1 MKLLMSLY
9 LLRALQC
16 AILLV
21 LLPVQS
27 VLAADEPLQRLRVGR
42 EQRTYLLHDFAPAH
56 PAPLVIVLH
65 GGGGNGENAMQQTG
79 FDTVARREGLVVA
92 YPYGSS
98 RFSATRLLTWNATHC
113 CSYARQAQKDDVRF
127 IATLIDQLVAQ
138 GVADP
143 ARVYVTGL
151 SNGGMMT
158 HRLALALP
166 DRITAIAPVI
176 SSLFGDE
183 ALAPLDMP
191 VLIINGAVDDIVKP
205 EGGELGVGRLLGRR
219 AADRPALPVASQRTF
234 WAERNACSEL
244 EEDET
249 SLYVRWVYSGCRT
262 DAEVVH
268 YLVKDNGHAWPGG
281 SAPREQADRPVRDFK
296 ASEIIWEF
304 FSRYPVAAME
314 APKE

>member
-1 MKLLMSLY
+1 MPIL
-9 LLRALQC
+9 LLRLVQC
-16 AILLV
+16 VILLV
-21 LLPVQS
+21 LLPVQAI
-27 VLAADEPLQRLRVGR
+27 LAADDSLQRLRVGS
-42 EQRTYLLHDFAPAH
+42 EQRSYLLHDFAAIH

-65 GGGGNGENAMQQTG
+65 GGGGSGENAMQQTG

-92 YPYGSS
+92 YPNGSS
-98 RFSATRLLTWNATHC
+98 RLSATRLLTWNATHC
-113 CSYARQAQKDDVRF
+113 CSYARQAQKDDVAF
-127 IATLIDQLVAQ
+127 MAALIDQLVTQ

-183 ALAPLDMP
+183 AVAPLDMP
-191 VLIINGAVDDIVKP
+191 VLIINGAVDEILKP
-205 EGGELGVGRLLGRR
+205 EGGALRVGRLLGRG
-219 AADRPALPVASQRTF
+219 AADRPTLPIASQRTF
-234 WAERNACSEL
+234 WAERNGCSGL
-244 EEDET
+244 EENET
-249 SLYVRWVYSGCRT
+249 RLYVQWVYSDCRT

-281 SAPREQADRPVRDFK
+281 TAPREQADQPVGDFK
-296 ASEIIWEF
+296 ASEVIWEF
-304 FSRYPVAAME
+304 FSRYPAAVAE
-314 APKE
+314 LRKE